1 LELIL
6 ESLREKDN
14 SMGFLIVAKKL
25 LPRMELKDCIKDLE
39 FLSSVFSL
47 TELFTSGNFKLIVRG
62 YDAGKQFIW
71 GTEQ

>member
-1 LELIL
+1 
-6 ESLREKDN
+6 
-14 SMGFLIVAKKL
+14 
-25 LPRMELKDCIKDLE
+25 MELKDCIKDLE